1 MSESFIGHSV
11 AKFHMLCLK
20 ESILKAMKNLPTI
33 YSYTGSDGAEHL
45 EDPNLKDVNHLAETI
60 QKVCNLNV
68 GNLPSGEGLSNEQ
81 VIEVVELVEKEL
93 LRQPAVKP
101 VKRDIMISDPLAIR
115 AKDEIQLI
123 EELEKIAKEVL
134 KKYPQIGITI
144 EEAIMKS
151 LFMWHGCLNIDKECR
166 LKDAHGIEPPNRMQ
180 VHDWLVNQS
189 NSNPWIRK
197 GFTSAKSFRPEQRMD
212 KTYDWIP
219 KDSPY
224 WEE

>member
-1 MSESFIGHSV
+1 
-11 AKFHMLCLK
+11 MLCLK
-20 ESILKAMKNLPTI
+20 ESILKAMKNLPTN

-68 GNLPSGEGLSNEQ
+68 GTLSSGQGLSNEQ

-180 VHDWLVNQS
+180 VHYWLVNQS

-197 GFTSAKSFRPEQRMD
+197 GFTSAKSFRPEQGMD

>member
-1 MSESFIGHSV
+1 
-11 AKFHMLCLK
+11 
-20 ESILKAMKNLPTI
+20 
-33 YSYTGSDGAEHL
+33 
-45 EDPNLKDVNHLAETI
+45 
-60 QKVCNLNV
+60 
-68 GNLPSGEGLSNEQ
+68 
-81 VIEVVELVEKEL
+81 
-93 LRQPAVKP
+93 
-101 VKRDIMISDPLAIR
+101 MISDPLAIR

>member
-1 MSESFIGHSV
+1 
-11 AKFHMLCLK
+11 MLCLK
-20 ESILKAMKNLPTI
+20 ESILKAMKNLPTN

-68 GNLPSGEGLSNEQ
+68 GTLSSGQGLSNEQ

-197 GFTSAKSFRPEQRMD
+197 GFTSAKSFRPEQGMD

>member
-1 MSESFIGHSV
+1 
-11 AKFHMLCLK
+11 
-20 ESILKAMKNLPTI
+20 MKNLPTI

-68 GNLPSGEGLSNEQ
+68 GTLSSGQGLSNEQ

-180 VHDWLVNQS
+180 VHYWLVNQS

-197 GFTSAKSFRPEQRMD
+197 GFTSAKSFRPEQGMD

>member
-1 MSESFIGHSV
+1 
-11 AKFHMLCLK
+11 
-20 ESILKAMKNLPTI
+20 MKNLPTI

-68 GNLPSGEGLSNEQ
+68 GTLSSGQGLSNEQ
-81 VIEVVELVEKEL
+81 VIEVVELVEKEF

-197 GFTSAKSFRPEQRMD
+197 GFTSAKSFRPEQGMD